1 MNTYGN
7 NITLMDGIYRATK
20 YGFPCIFLTVRTSIG
35 TGMVVATIIP
45 QFENEDMIAEGL
57 TILKQWN
64 PGSMVTPIYHQG
76 FF

>member
-7 NITLMDGIYRATK
+7 NITLMDGIYRTTK

-35 TGMVVATIIP
+35 TGMVVARTIP

-57 TILKQWN
+57 TILE
-64 PGSMVTPIYHQG
+64 SRMVTPIYHDRQECR
-76 FF
+76 